1 MKKISIA
8 LLLLFLVSACGAP
21 AQDSQIVLPQLLPT
35 ATAYIDPSYPSA
47 EANVS
52 TAQQTSAGI
61 DVRMNR
67 AWMEGKNVNADV
79 CFTLPDASDW
89 SIWAANLAYNGIVLQ
104 EYGTTLISLQE
115 PVDGQPGLR
124 CDTLT
129 FVVAPDAD
137 LTSATINIDAI
148 AAPPLPG
155 DYCDLYLPK
164 IQQAMLER
172 GTGVSVDCVDVN
184 GALTMQI
191 LGKPAEMSQEQAE
204 QLVYSDEFYTVRG
217 PWSFSFNLSQ

>member
-1 MKKISIA
+1 MKKLYIV
-8 LLLLFLVSACGAP
+8 LLLLLAACAP
-21 AQDSQIVLPQLLPT
+21 SQDSQVVLPQLQPT
-35 ATAYIDPSYPSA
+35 ATAYIDPSYPTA
-47 EANVS
+47 EANLSVPN
-52 TAQQTSAGI
+52 QTTSGI
-61 DVRMNR
+61 EVTMTR
-67 AWMEGKNVNADV
+67 AWVEGKNVNADV

-89 SIWAANLAYNGIVLQ
+89 SIYAASLTYGGVVLQ
-104 EYGTTLISLQE
+104 EYGATLVSLQE
-115 PVDGQPGLR
+115 PANGQPGLR

-137 LTSATINIDAI
+137 LSNSVINIEAI
-148 AAPPLPG
+148 AALPQPG
-155 DYCDLYLPK
+155 DYCDIYLPK

-217 PWSFSFNLSQ
+217 PWSFPFNLSQ

>member
-1 MKKISIA
+1 MKKIYIV
-8 LLLLFLVSACGAP
+8 LLLLLSACAP
-21 AQDSQIVLPQLLPT
+21 AQDPQVVLPQLLPT
-35 ATAYIDPSYPSA
+35 ATAYIDPSYPMA

-52 TAQQTSAGI
+52 TSQQTAAGI

-89 SIWAANLAYNGIVLQ
+89 SIWAASLSYNGVVLQ
-104 EYGTTLISLQE
+104 EYGTTLVSLQE
-115 PVDGQPGLR
+115 AANGQPGLR

-129 FVVAPDAD
+129 FVVPPDAD
-137 LTSATINIDAI
+137 LTSATIIIDAI
-148 AAPPLPG
+148 AAPPQPS
-155 DYCDLYLPK
+155 DYCDIYLPK
-164 IQQAMLER
+164 IQQALLER
-172 GTGVSVDCVDVN
+172 GTGISIDCVDVN

-217 PWSFSFNLSQ
+217 PWSFLFNLSQ

>member
-1 MKKISIA
+1 MKKMSIA
-8 LLLLFLVSACGAP
+8 LLLMILISACAP
-21 AQDSQIVLPQLLPT
+21 AQDSQVVLPQLLPT
-35 ATAYIDPSYPSA
+35 ATAYIDASSYPTA

-52 TAQQTSAGI
+52 AAQQTAAGI

-67 AWMEGKNVNADV
+67 AWMEGKNVNAEV

-89 SIWAANLAYNGIVLQ
+89 SIWAANLAYSGIVLQ
-104 EYGTTLISLQE
+104 EYGTTLQSIQE
-115 PVDGQPGLR
+115 SANGQPGVR
-124 CDTLT
+124 CDILT

-137 LTSATINIDAI
+137 LTNAAINIDAI
-148 AAPPLPG
+148 AAPPQPSE
-155 DYCDLYLPK
+155 YCDLYLPK

-172 GTGVSVDCVDVN
+172 GTGISVDCVDVN

-191 LGKPAEMSQEQAE
+191 LNKPAEMSQEQAE

-217 PWSFSFNLSQ
+217 PWSFPFNLSQ